1 MSHRPQL
8 QTLPDK
14 RSKKPQNQL
23 GISSQGT
30 GKYPRHMARHHNV
43 FPTTKTPSA
52 KSKDTRRRSRNSSET
67 RMDTG
72 ISGSNQIESP
82 EDHFSMETECNR

>member
-23 GISSQGT
+23 GTTSQGT
-30 GKYPRHMARHHNV
+30 GKYPRLMARHHNV
-43 FPTTKTPSA
+43 FPTTKTQSA

-67 RMDTG
+67 RMDTS
-72 ISGSNQIESP
+72 ISEFQIESP